1 MTNSGGDSTVARR
14 TLPLTTLTATTA
26 LLLTACGGSG
36 GDSGAGTGD
45 IKGADTG
52 SGGPSAAAS
61 ASASSAASGVKRP
74 AISLPSSFRLTFENW
89 TSADAVKQA
98 VLDDAREELRAG
110 YAAIIADNPDSTA
123 VTFYDSAGVAPQ
135 TKAWIKTYTD
145 KDLTVMGRLPVFG
158 PKAVVGS
165 GGRGASVSYCTD
177 ESKAYTKNRKTG
189 KETGSP
195 AGTNPYV
202 VYTVSM
208 AKNAQGVWQNTS
220 VHSTRGGCSR

>member
-14 TLPLTTLTATTA
+14 TLTLTALTATTA

-36 GDSGAGTGD
+36 GDSGGGTDD

-61 ASASSAASGVKRP
+61 ASASSAASGAKRP
-74 AISLPSSFRLTFENW
+74 AITLPGSFRLTFENW
-89 TSADAVKQA
+89 TSGDAVKQA

-135 TKAWIKTYTD
+135 TKAWVKTYTD

-158 PKAVVGS
+158 PKVVVGS

-189 KETGSP
+189 KETGNP